1 MAYNRPA
8 GGVPPP
14 HYTCHR
20 CQGKGHF
27 IDDCPTK
34 ILSSQPVTMPLGVCP
49 PAPPYAM
56 QMMQQH
62 LIQMPSENGFAG
74 AAAGVP
80 SQFQEPPRSFPV

>member
-20 CQGKGHF
+20 CQGKGHY

-34 ILSSQPVTMPLGVCP
+34 GNPLFDRAGAVVMGGGAAAAL
-49 PAPPYAM
+49 APQVGY
-56 QMMQQH
+56 
-62 LIQMPSENGFAG
+62 GGAG
-74 AAAGVP
+74 AA
-80 SQFQEPPRSFPV
+80 PPQVGYGMPAPQVGYGMPRPYGGY